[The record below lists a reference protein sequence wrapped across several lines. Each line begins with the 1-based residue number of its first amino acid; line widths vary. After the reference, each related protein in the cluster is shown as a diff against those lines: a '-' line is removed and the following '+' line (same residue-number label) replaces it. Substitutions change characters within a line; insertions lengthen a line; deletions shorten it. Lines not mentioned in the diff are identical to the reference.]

1 MTHTFIFAVLNC
13 RPWQFHGHILKLP
26 TLAVSWPLFST
37 VKQLQNYKPEKRER
51 KSDTEDPED
60 DKATKGDMAE
70 KGKKMRKEF
79 VEEGAD
85 QDEPKSPEA
94 EKAAEKEDNPE
105 LERNWNKEI
114 MEYRLELE
122 KEVLE
127 DERNDNKN
135 KMIDNFNQ
143 SWELLKL
150 CVNFFE
156 ENEPNWNKGQVE
168 RSREREKKEESKTR
182 HVQNR

>member
-1 MTHTFIFAVLNC
+1 MATFSNC
-13 RPWQFHGHILKLP
+13 RPWQFDGRFSALLGFCSSNCRPWKFHGRFSAICPINDERHVLKLP

-127 DERNDNKN
+127 DERNHNKN

-143 SWELLKL
+143 S
-150 CVNFFE
+150 
-156 ENEPNWNKGQVE
+156 
-168 RSREREKKEESKTR
+168 
-182 HVQNR
+182 